1 MSRSTNNQKIP
12 RADLV
17 FEISWEV
24 CNRVGGINTVL
35 ATKAMQMVKRYHNG
49 YFLVGPWLAS
59 ANSRDFEE
67 AEPAGEMKTVLDRLK
82 SAGITC
88 HFGHWLIE
96 GNPNAV
102 LIDFKSL
109 WPQINSFKWQLWDS
123 FKVDSLNSAFEFDE
137 PVVWGYGV
145 AKFLQAAA
153 AEFGGKKIVAHFHEW
168 LAGAGLLFS
177 KKLETGLP
185 TVFTTHATTLG
196 RTLAFNSV
204 DFYASLESI
213 KPDEEAKA
221 RGVAAKHGLEKAC
234 AQNCTILTT
243 VSEITGVECQYFL
256 GRIPDIFL
264 PNGLDMAKYPSFEE
278 VSLKHHFQRA
288 RIREYLFYHFFPY
301 YTFDVKT
308 TLFYF
313 MMARYEFRAKGIDIF
328 IKSLGNLNAKLKG
341 EKSKKTIVVFLWI
354 PTLTKGLKPDLA
366 QSRSD
371 YFDIK
376 HFVEENSGDLV
387 ENFMYSLV
395 NGTPLKQS
403 DVFENEPSRTLERK
417 LAKLKR
423 TGLPTIC
430 THELQTNRDA
440 ILDALYDAR
449 LTNSP
454 DDRVKVVLYPTY
466 LGEDDK
472 LLNLSIQEALQ
483 GCHLG
488 VFPSYY
494 EPWGLTP
501 LEAAAEGVSA
511 ITSDLSGVGRFL
523 KQLPL
528 DPKYPGIYILNRF
541 ETSDSKTIEQ
551 LTTMLYQYSMLTRKE
566 RVENKINARKLA
578 DSCDWKDLADN
589 YVKAHNA
596 ALAQCRQNP
605 KK

>member
-1 MSRSTNNQKIP
+1 MPKTTNNKKTP

-35 ATKAMQMVKRYHNG
+35 ATKALQMVKRYRGG
-49 YFLVGPWLAS
+49 YFLVGPWLAGTT
-59 ANSRDFEE
+59 NRDFEE
-67 AEPAGEMKTVLDRLK
+67 AQPPESLKTNFEKLR
-82 SAGITC
+82 SAGINC
-88 HFGHWLIE
+88 HFGHWLVE
-96 GNPNAV
+96 GNPNAI
-102 LIDFKSL
+102 LIDFKDL
-109 WPQINSFKWQLWDS
+109 WPQVNSLKWQLWDS
-123 FKVDSLNSAFEFDE
+123 FNVDSLDSSFDFDE
-137 PVVWGYGV
+137 PVVWGYAA
-145 AKFLQAAA
+145 AKFLQSFCAGY
-153 AEFGGKKIVAHFHEW
+153 EGKKIVAHFHEW
-168 LAGAGLLFS
+168 LAGAGILFL
-177 KKLETGLP
+177 KKFGTAIP

-204 DFYASLESI
+204 DFYSSLETI
-213 KPDEEAKA
+213 APDAEAKT
-221 RGVAAKHGLEKAC
+221 RGVAAKHGLEKA
-234 AQNCTILTT
+234 AALNCTVMTT

-256 GRIPDIFL
+256 GRIPDFFL

-288 RIREYLFYHFFPY
+288 RIREYLFYHFFPH
-301 YTFDVKT
+301 YTFDLKT
-308 TLFYF
+308 TRFYF

-328 IKSLGNLNAKLKG
+328 IKSLGILNSRLKS
-341 EKSKKTIVVFLWI
+341 EKSKKTIVAFLWI
-354 PTLTKGLKPDLA
+354 PAQTGGLKTGLA

-395 NGTPLKQS
+395 NASNLKES
-403 DVFENEPSRTLERK
+403 DVFENEASRTLERK

-423 TGLPTIC
+423 PGLPPVC
-430 THELQTNRDA
+430 THELQNMRDA
-440 ILDALYDAR
+440 IIDAIGDAR
-449 LTNSP
+449 LTNSE
-454 DDRVKVVLYPTY
+454 DDRVKIVFYPTY

-472 LLNLSIQEALQ
+472 LLNLSLQEALQ

-501 LEAAAEGVSA
+501 LEAAAEGVAA

-523 KQLPL
+523 KQLPQN
-528 DPKYPGIYILNRF
+528 PEYPGIFTLNRF
-541 ETSDSKTIEQ
+541 ETSDSKAIGQ
-551 LTTMLYQYSMLTRKE
+551 LTDLLYRYSTLSRKE

-589 YVKAHNA
+589 YVMAHNA
-596 ALAQCRQNP
+596 ALEQ